1 MDSKDSLEKALQEH
15 LGVTPRRARSWGRNL
30 VHFAKLGA
38 LMVVSAIV
46 IPVAMIS
53 LGLLFGP
60 KGYEGVLLAP
70 LSVLGCWA
78 VILFLGLRRPET
90 AQRLS
95 RARLAE
101 LPGRALAFAE
111 QHRKALP
118 HPAHAPL
125 ESILLQLEELE
136 AGLVQAPDDAP
147 SANKLRRL
155 LAEDLPDL
163 IEHYKRLPPRLRQKS
178 LHGGETPEEQVVAGL
193 VTIDAELHRAQEEL
207 AQADIFSLAIKQR
220 YLEMKYG
227 KGSAR

>member
-1 MDSKDSLEKALQEH
+1 MNSKDALEKALQEQ
-15 LGVTPRRARSWGRNL
+15 LGVNPRRARSWGRRL
-30 VHFAKLGA
+30 AHFAKLGA
-38 LMVVSAIV
+38 LLVVTAVV
-46 IPVAMIS
+46 IPITMIS

-70 LSVLGCWA
+70 LSVLTCWA
-78 VILFLGLRRPET
+78 LILFFGLRRPET
-90 AQRLS
+90 AKRLS

-101 LPGRALAFAE
+101 LPVRALAFAE
-111 QHRKALP
+111 QQRKALP
-118 HPAHAPL
+118 QPAQAPL
-125 ESILLQLEELE
+125 ESILSQLEELD
-136 AGLVQAPDDAP
+136 AGLSNAPDDAP

-163 IEHYKRLPPRLRQKS
+163 IEHYKRLPPRLRKKS
-178 LHGGETPEEQVVAGL
+178 LHGGETPEEQLVAGL

-207 AQADIFSLAIKQR
+207 AQADIFSLATKQR